1 MPLFSP
7 SFLSPRPG
15 GVTDWLAVKVPDH
28 DVDKAGLRAH
38 AEHGFVPVSRVTPK
52 RMEYYRGPVSLSLS
66 LPDRPTA
73 SLSPSLALGN
83 FLTAHFHLCNN
94 MRGLRRRG
102 NLLRGLRAQFS
113 GFFDHTGRIACDRVF
128 RGDTIRG
135 L

>member
-52 RMEYYRGPVSLSLS
+52 RMEYYRGPVSLSARPTDRLS
-66 LPDRPTA
+66 LSF
-73 SLSPSLALGN
+73 SLSG
-83 FLTAHFHLCNN
+83 
-94 MRGLRRRG
+94 
-102 NLLRGLRAQFS
+102 Q
-113 GFFDHTGRIACDRVF
+113 FFDRA
-128 RGDTIRG
+128 
-135 L
+135 LSPMQ

>member
-52 RMEYYRGPVSLSLS
+52 GMEYYRGPVSLSA
-66 LPDRPTA
+66 RPTA
-73 SLSPSLALGN
+73 LRNKMGSHSPVAFFLLCFN
-83 FLTAHFHLCNN
+83 FFAFLV
-94 MRGLRRRG
+94 
-102 NLLRGLRAQFS
+102 LLPFIML
-113 GFFDHTGRIACDRVF
+113 
-128 RGDTIRG
+128 
-135 L
+135 LW